1 MGFLVVA
8 VKMTAGT
15 WRRSSN
21 DPYYADR
28 VILANRGESYSN
40 GVDPAFYHFTPTPI
54 NFSSQRAPPR
64 RQPMLTSLHA
74 DSQPVKSKS
83 EDLRRGD
90 ISSWRLKWVVFLL
103 VLVTMVQAVM
113 LGRQLDSARAFVS
126 RDCDCGSEFAVSVG
140 IFVALLLALWALL
153 SQLLQWSDN
162 VILQPSDAEE
172 ERGDEPIML
181 STR

>member
-1 MGFLVVA
+1 MCQPVA
-8 VKMTAGT
+8 AGT